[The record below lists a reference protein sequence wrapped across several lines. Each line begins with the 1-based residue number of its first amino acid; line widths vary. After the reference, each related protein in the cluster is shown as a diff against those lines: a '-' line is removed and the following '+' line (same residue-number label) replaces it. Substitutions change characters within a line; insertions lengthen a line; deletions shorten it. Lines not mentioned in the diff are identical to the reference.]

1 MKWTEKDIKNLRK
14 HAHKVFKTEIPLSG
28 EIEKIKMF
36 LDQSEFEFRK
46 DNPKLVKTTN
56 VGIRWFPN
64 FWEAQMEID
73 IPTDVLEIV
82 RSQCVD
88 LLSKKCD
95 ELASLCGY
103 MREDI

>member
-1 MKWTEKDIKNLRK
+1 MWTEKEIKRLRL
-14 HAHKVFKTEIPLSG
+14 HAHKTLKTEIPLSG
-28 EIEKIKMF
+28 EIEKIQVF
-36 LDQSEFEFRK
+36 LDQSEMEFRK
-46 DNPKLVKTTN
+46 ENPKLVKTTN

-64 FWEAQMEID
+64 FWEGQMEIE
-73 IPTDVLEIV
+73 IPANVLEIV
-82 RSQCVD
+82 RLQCRE